1 MTLYEE
7 EQRVIYKASRTSP
20 QSVGVIRYVKDMGSG
35 PPTYEVSPAIII
47 TDIETGK
54 ATTVDESSILGDAS
68 EI

>member
-20 QSVGVIRYVKDMGSG
+20 QSVGVIRYVKDMGGG
-35 PPTYEVSPAIII
+35 PPTYEI